1 MLRVNHLSFKYYKKD
16 VLKDISFEI
25 EGGNTLVLLGPN
37 GSGKSTILKC
47 LLGIN
52 KIKENE
58 IFIDENDLKK
68 LSYKERS
75 RLIAYVSQEN
85 ITSSLTVFD
94 TILLGRLPYNYVYE
108 SKDDKQKVLDMA
120 NKLHINH
127 LLDKEMDKISGGEK
141 QKVLIAKALCQ
152 DTPIIIF
159 DEPTNNLDIT
169 NQLTLINE
177 IKRIARE
184 DNKTIIIS
192 MHDINLSLDVGDKFL
207 LIKNGEIFAYGDRNI
222 INEANI
228 KSVFNINTKIIREN
242 GKGIIIYEK
251 DDIN

>member
-177 IKRIARE
+177 IKRIAKE

-228 KSVFNINTKIIREN
+228 KSVFNINTKIIHEN